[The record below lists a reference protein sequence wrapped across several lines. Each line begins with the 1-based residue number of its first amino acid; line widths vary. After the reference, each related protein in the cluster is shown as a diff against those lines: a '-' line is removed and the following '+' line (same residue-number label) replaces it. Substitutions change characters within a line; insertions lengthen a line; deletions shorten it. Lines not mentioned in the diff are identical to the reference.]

1 MSDPVLTQEEK
12 GALLEGMSSGEV
24 EVHSNKGPTYAEV
37 TAFEI
42 GPRSRLKTNSYP
54 RLQSL
59 NRQFASRVSKQVEL
73 LLNVDSKVT
82 FTRTATS
89 SYSAACENGEGL
101 SLVVEFLPKPL
112 DGSAFI
118 ALSSEAVGDLVETF
132 YGGHSNDPAD
142 HQPEFF
148 TPGEVSVAALFGEAV
163 LAVVAEVWAPMAKFE
178 PSIAG
183 THLSTGVVDSIDGG
197 DAVIQCEFS
206 LEFGDKQRNFNV
218 LWPVTTIASLLPVF
232 DGQKRDRDPAK
243 DDRWQRSLRS
253 GVTDSIVRICS
264 DVGHTRMT
272 LREVA
277 DLAPGDV
284 INIGNP
290 KEGTVSASDVPIL
303 AGRFGVHDGQYAVE
317 TMNWLE
323 SKNGSTAPNSKQ

>member
-1 MSDPVLTQEEK
+1 MSDPVLTEEEK

-54 RLQSL
+54 RLQNL
-59 NRQFASRVSKQVEL
+59 NRQFASRMSKQVEL
-73 LLNVDSKVT
+73 LLNVDSTVT
-82 FTRTATS
+82 LAKTVTS
-89 SYSAACENGEGL
+89 SYSAASENGLGL
-101 SLVVEFLPKPL
+101 SLIVEFEPKPL

-118 ALSSEAVGDLVETF
+118 ALSSETVGDLVETF

-183 THLSTGVVDSIDGG
+183 THLNTGVVDSIDGG
-197 DAVIQCEFS
+197 DAVIECIFG
-206 LEFGDKQRNFNV
+206 LDFGDKRRDFSV
-218 LWPVTTIASLLPVF
+218 LWPLTTVASLLPVF
-232 DGQKRDRDPAK
+232 DGQKRDRDPVK
-243 DDRWQRSLRS
+243 DDLWRHALRS
-253 GVTDSIVRICS
+253 GVTDSIVRIAS

-284 INIGNP
+284 INIGDP
-290 KEGTVSASDVPIL
+290 KEGMVSASDVPIL
-303 AGRFGVHDGQYAVE
+303 AGRFGVHDGHYAVE

-323 SKNGSTAPNSKQ
+323 SASGSAAPNS

>member
-1 MSDPVLTQEEK
+1 MSDPVLTEEEK

-37 TAFEI
+37 TEFEI

-59 NRQFASRVSKQVEL
+59 NRQFASRMSKQVEL
-73 LLNVDSKVT
+73 LLNVDSKVIVT
-82 FTRTATS
+82 NTATL
-89 SYSAACENGEGL
+89 SYSAACENGDGL
-101 SLVVEFLPKPL
+101 SLIVEFLPKPL

-118 ALSSEAVGDLVETF
+118 ALSSETVGDLVETF

-163 LAVVAEVWAPMAKFE
+163 LAVVTEVWAPMASFE

-183 THLSTGVVDSIDGG
+183 THLNTGVIDSIDGG
-197 DAVIQCEFS
+197 DDVIQCEFS
-206 LEFGDKQRNFNV
+206 MLFGDKQRDFSV
-218 LWPVTTIASLLPVF
+218 LWPLTTVASLLPVF
-232 DGQKRDRDPAK
+232 DGQKRDRDPEK
-243 DDRWQRSLRS
+243 DAHWQRALRG

-290 KEGTVSASDVPIL
+290 KEGTVSTNDVAVL
-303 AGRFGVHDGQYAVE
+303 AGRFGVHNGRYAVE

-323 SKNGSTAPNSKQ
+323 SAGGSTAPNSKR